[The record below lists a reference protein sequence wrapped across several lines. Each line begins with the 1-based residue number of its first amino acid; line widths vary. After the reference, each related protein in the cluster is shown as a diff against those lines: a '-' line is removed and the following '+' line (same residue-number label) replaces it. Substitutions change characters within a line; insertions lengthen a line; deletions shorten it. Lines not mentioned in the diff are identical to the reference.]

1 MKKISKVLLSAV
13 MAAAALVSCTPE
25 QLSTDQLSVDEVK
38 FAGFAPNPVARGGAL
53 RLYGSNLQKVEQVI
67 IPGVEPITEIEVIAE
82 GKVSEVRVIVP
93 KDGPEVGLIQL
104 VAGDKTFTSTTEL
117 TYSEP
122 IIFDDFTPKS
132 AVSGTVLTVKGDY
145 MNNIKAVQFPGG
157 AVVSDFEE
165 QSRYELKV
173 AVPSS
178 AVSGKIILS
187 DVDENNNPDGKVA
200 NLFYSEDDLTVGD
213 PTVNAKARGELKAGA
228 QVQVSGEH
236 LDMIKGASFAGVEAQ
251 FTVAEDGKSLVAV
264 LPDTAADGALV
275 LTSYAGKQFEA
286 GEFTTT
292 VPTGLAVAADSRYKA
307 GLGAKVSGKDLDL
320 VSAAS
325 LSGTALEYSYAD
337 NVISFTIPA
346 KATDGTIVLSL
357 ANGKTVETEAIEL
370 VKPTI
375 TAISPAELY
384 AGEGNV
390 SVSGTDLDLVVSAT
404 LGGKSIAIAEGA
416 SETTLELVTDLTSVS
431 GKVALALENG
441 VIVESAEAVTVL
453 YHSLVIVTDMTEA
466 QHIGE
471 EVILK
476 GSNFDLVENI
486 FVGDEKVTR
495 YTMRTAEEVHFIM
508 PWLHVGSYSISFH
521 LFNGD
526 VETVATP
533 IEVQLE
539 RKITT
544 AWEGNLT
551 ITWSDGG
558 RVGIPVKAFEG
569 VPEGAKLRL
578 HYTQIENVWGQAQ
591 LNNGAWTTISF
602 PEVPDGVLVPTNIYG
617 WFSDGILDR
626 ITELTLTKDILDNII
641 ANASEFEG
649 EVCGMIIQGSDLIF
663 TKVEI
668 VGEISQEIT
677 IFEGPCDMTW
687 GDDGRF
693 GLATEY
699 FENLQPGAKMIF
711 YIEHTHEWGQVQIN
725 NGWWQDSAYNFAEI
739 GGSYI
744 KTDIIGTATKVELT
758 LDAANLEIAK
768 TQTGDYAGIVA
779 GTPYESPSGRYSF
792 VLQGQDIRITKITI
806 L

>member
-1 MKKISKVLLSAV
+1 MKKISSFILACLSV
-13 MAAAALVSCTPE
+13 AAIASCSVQE
-25 QLSTDQLSVDEVK
+25 IDTDQLSDENITLV
-38 FAGFAPNPVARGGAL
+38 AIAPNPVARGGIL
-53 RLYGSNLQKVEQVI
+53 RIVGSQLQKVEQVE
-67 IPGVEPITEIEVIAE
+67 IPGVSPITEIEV
-82 GKVSEVRVIVP
+82 VSEGRNSEIRVKVP
-93 KDGPEVGLIQL
+93 VDGPEIGPVTIVSGGIRI
-104 VAGDKTFTSTTEL
+104 STKTEL
-117 TYSEP
+117 EYSEP
-122 IIFDDFTPKS
+122 IILEGFSPAS
-132 AVSGTVLTVKGDY
+132 AMPGDVITVKGDY
-145 MNNIKAVQFPGG
+145 MNNIHQVSFEGG
-157 AVVSDFEE
+157 ATVNEFVS

-173 AVPSS
+173 KVPSQ
-178 AVSGKIILS
+178 AISGKLILS
-187 DVDENNNPDGKVA
+187 DVDESNNPDGLEP
-200 NLFYSEDDLTVGD
+200 NLFYTESDLAIGD
-213 PTVNAKARGELKAGA
+213 PTVKAEARGELKAGA
-228 QVQVSGEH
+228 EVQVSGEH
-236 LDMIKGASFAGVEAQ
+236 LDMIQGASFAGVEAQ
-251 FTVAEDGKSLVAV
+251 FTVAEDGKSLIAV
-264 LPDTAADGALV
+264 LPDTAADGTLV
-275 LTSYAGKQFEA
+275 LTSYAGNQFEA

-292 VPTGLAVAADSRYKA
+292 VPTELAVAADSRYKA
-307 GLGAKVSGKDLDL
+307 GLGATVSGKDLDL

-416 SETTLELVTDLTSVS
+416 SETALELETDLTSVS

-441 VIVESAEAVTVL
+441 VIVESADAVTVL
-453 YHSLVIVTDMTEA
+453 YHSLVIVTDMTAA

-486 FVGDEKVTR
+486 FVGDEKVTS

-544 AWEGNLT
+544 IWEGNEH
-551 ITWSDGG
+551 ISWSGMDALSWGKYDFSN
-558 RVGIPVKAFEG
+558 VKAGTVLTAYFDLDTDQEYWQIRFGNGSWASIPSG
-569 VPEGAKLRL
+569 VEIAASLGQGDGNIPLTAGTNCFSITLTAADLEMLQSQGGLVMTGAN
-578 HYTQIENVWGQAQ
+578 YT
-591 LNNGAWTTISF
+591 LTK
-602 PEVPDGVLVPTNIYG
+602 
-617 WFSDGILDR
+617 
-626 ITELTLTKDILDNII
+626 LTLT
-641 ANASEFEG
+641 
-649 EVCGMIIQGSDLIF
+649 
-663 TKVEI
+663 TEI
-668 VGEISQEIT
+668 PQEIT
-677 IFEGPCDMTW
+677 IFEGSCDMTW

-725 NGWWQDSAYNFAEI
+725 DGWWNDSAYNFAEI

-768 TQTGDYAGIVA
+768 THTGDFAGIVA
-779 GTPYESPSGRYSF
+779 DTPYESPSGKYSF